1 MYGVIIAGIGPGNPD
16 YLTMEVKKAIEEA
29 EHIIAFGRAGES
41 LKSLEKEFI
50 KVKRVDEVID
60 YIGRHKDALLLASGD
75 PCFYGITD
83 FLKAK
88 SIAIE
93 RILPGISSFQY
104 MMTKLKKSWQGAQFL
119 SLHGREEDMERAK
132 NNRLSI
138 ILTDDKNTPSQISQ
152 RLKALGAK
160 GRIYAGYN
168 LSYDDE
174 RIIEA
179 EIGENFEDISPLAV
193 VVVEDEMD

>member
-1 MYGVIIAGIGPGNPD
+1 
-16 YLTMEVKKAIEEA
+16 MEVKKAIEEA

>member
-1 MYGVIIAGIGPGNPD
+1 
-16 YLTMEVKKAIEEA
+16 MEVKKAIEEA
-29 EHIIAFGRAGES
+29 EHIIAFGRAGEF

-50 KVKRVDEVID
+50 NVKKVDEVID
-60 YIGRHKDALLLASGD
+60 YIDKHENVLLLASGD

-88 SIAIE
+88 SITVE
-93 RILPGISSFQY
+93 RILPGLSSFQY

-119 SLHGREEDMERAK
+119 SLHGRKEDLEKVK

-138 ILTDDKNTPSQISQ
+138 ILTDAQNTPSQISQ

-160 GRIYAGYN
+160 GRVYAGYN

-174 RIIEA
+174 SIIEA
-179 EIGENFEDISPLAV
+179 EIGKKIEDISPLAV
-193 VVVEDEMD
+193 VVVEYEMDQG

>member
-1 MYGVIIAGIGPGNPD
+1 M
-16 YLTMEVKKAIEEA
+16 KKAIEEA
-29 EHIIAFGRAGES
+29 EYIIAFGRVGES
-41 LKSLEKEFI
+41 LKSMEKEFI

-60 YIGRHKDALLLASGD
+60 YISKHEDVLLLASGD

-83 FLKAK
+83 FLKSK
-88 SIAIE
+88 NIYIE
-93 RILPGISSFQY
+93 RIMPGISSFQY
-104 MMTKLKKSWQGAQFL
+104 MMTKLKKSWQGAQLL
-119 SLHGREEDMERAK
+119 SFHGREEGLDKVK

-138 ILTDDKNTPSQISQ
+138 ILTDDKNPPSQISQ
-152 RLKALGAK
+152 RLKALDAK

-179 EIGENFEDISPLAV
+179 EIGEYIEDVSPLAV
-193 VVVEDEMD
+193 VVIESEMD